1 MVHHDVFQL
10 ESPAKDI
17 LQIDAFYS
25 LKFENWL
32 FDHGG
37 NPFMKAKLCY
47 LPPLKGGALNQSC
60 GCEGKFNHKLKTTI
74 QSIDQGFVPQI

>member
-1 MVHHDVFQL
+1 MAAFSNHDKKLDVAQMLHGTSLRALGKKLQLLSSYLTYMMVSYDVFQL

-32 FDHGG
+32 F
-37 NPFMKAKLCY
+37 
-47 LPPLKGGALNQSC
+47 
-60 GCEGKFNHKLKTTI
+60 
-74 QSIDQGFVPQI
+74 

>member
-37 NPFMKAKLCY
+37 NPFMKAKLVTS
-47 LPPLKGGALNQSC
+47 LLSKAA
-60 GCEGKFNHKLKTTI
+60 H
-74 QSIDQGFVPQI
+74 